1 MPPTLGCLDDRAPC
15 SLVGTIT
22 MPDVEVVDFG
32 INGRLEHAPG
42 SLPDK
47 LIERIFLV
55 ELSSKGKD
63 FRILILVQ

>member
-1 MPPTLGCLDDRAPC
+1 
-15 SLVGTIT
+15 